1 MSTQRTE
8 STPSSGQPPATYY
21 RYGLFVLFLVCVV
34 SYFDRQI
41 VTILAEPIKQ
51 ELHISDTQLGLLTGF
66 AFGIVYCTF
75 GIPVARLADRFSRIG
90 VLSASLAFWSVCT
103 ILCGRAGNF
112 YMLVASRMGVGIGES
127 GSIPTG
133 LALAADYAPRHKR
146 ASALAFFAMG
156 TPVGSLLGLALG
168 GIIAGAY
175 GWRTAFLLAG
185 LPGLL
190 LAVLVPTTLRNSAR
204 SRLTAEKPVPAA
216 PATETSHITFRGVL
230 RYVMPKKTFW
240 LVAFGAAIKG
250 FISFGQ
256 QPFIAAFFL
265 RAHTAEI
272 AHLGAQFGLKPI
284 GVVGISLGLLGGVFG
299 TLSNWLGGVL
309 ADRYA
314 VRDLRAF
321 GTIPACAAL
330 ATIPFACAAV
340 LVHSAVAAF
349 LLLIPGY
356 LLGGLWFGPGLAC
369 VQGVVPREMRATASS
384 IALFVINIIGFG
396 FGALAVGAL
405 SDLFQHGLG
414 LSSAE
419 GVRWALVVSSFAGM
433 IAAALFWRARRY
445 IREEVVN

>member
-1 MSTQRTE
+1 MTIRGTE
-8 STPSSGQPPATYY
+8 SPPAARQLPATYY
-21 RYGLFVLFLVCVV
+21 RYGLCVLFLVCMV

-112 YMLVASRMGVGIGES
+112 SMLIASRMGVGVGES

-175 GWRTAFLLAG
+175 GWRIAFLLAG

-190 LAVLVPTTLRNSAR
+190 LAILVLATLWNSED
-204 SRLTAEKPVPAA
+204 SRLPAA
-216 PATETSHITFRGVL
+216 PALQTTNTTFRGVL
-230 RYVMPKKTFW
+230 GYVLPKRTFW
-240 LVAFGAAIKG
+240 LVAFGAAIKA
-250 FISFGQ
+250 FIGFGQ

-265 RAHTAEI
+265 RVHTTQI

-284 GVVGISLGLLGGVFG
+284 GVVGISLGVLGGVFG
-299 TLSNWLGGVL
+299 TLSNWLGGVI

-330 ATIPFACAAV
+330 VAIPFACAAV

-349 LLLIPGY
+349 LLLIPGS
-356 LLGGLWFGPGLAC
+356 LLSGLWFGPGLAC

-384 IALFVINIIGFG
+384 IALFVINIVGFG
-396 FGALAVGAL
+396 FGALAVGGL
-405 SDLFQHGLG
+405 SDLFQRGLG

-419 GVRWALVVSSFAGM
+419 GVRWALVVSSFAGVG
-433 IAAALFWRARRY
+433 AAALFWRARHY